1 MVAFIIIGAVFLLAG
16 VLLSIKRYRDA
27 EKKKIFPLIS
37 DLAMLILLGVL
48 FTLSALEYYGV
59 YTFEYTLI
67 LYTVFIMVD
76 IIRLVM
82 SQSKKK
88 K

>member
-16 VLLSIKRYRDA
+16 IILSIKRYRDA
-27 EKKKIFPLIS
+27 EKKKIIPLIS
-37 DLAMLILLGVL
+37 DLVMLILLGTL

-59 YTFEYTLI
+59 YKFEYTLV
-67 LYTVFIMVD
+67 LYTVFILVD
-76 IIRLVM
+76 IIQLVTR
-82 SQSKKK
+82 QSKKK